1 MDAISSSSKIIYLF
15 IFLFSLPVLSLL
27 FSAAIWWYRR
37 FKRFSFI
44 MYILDVILTLF
55 LLLSGA
61 DSLISRLT
69 RRVSMQQTYLWS
81 LFFAVSST
89 VLIIISISLYHKNK
103 KNSNILMNISTLLC
117 NIIFIILLTTTNI

>member
-69 RRVSMQQTYLWS
+69 RGISMQQAYLWS